1 MQARRDFFGFL
12 CIFVFGFLW
21 FSWLFMVPYC
31 FFLGGVKRNRKRRN
45 PGRTT
50 KAGHKWTT
58 EGTFPGRLVTQGGRE
73 GTDTKTSERKGRC
86 GEAN

>member
-1 MQARRDFFGFL
+1 MLREKGKKCRQGEIFL
-12 CIFVFGFLW
+12 VFYVSLFLVFYGLVGFLW
-21 FSWLFMVPYC
+21 FLIV

-73 GTDTKTSERKGRC
+73 GTDTKTNE
-86 GEAN
+86 

>member
-1 MQARRDFFGFL
+1 MLREKGKKCRQGEIFL
-12 CIFVFGFLW
+12 VFYVFL
-21 FSWLFMVPYC
+21 FFMVYSAFC
-31 FFLGGVKRNRKRRN
+31 GSLVFFWRVKRNRKRRN

-73 GTDTKTSERKGRC
+73 GTDTKTNE
-86 GEAN
+86 